1 MVSLVASITVRRSCV
16 YSPNEH
22 ELDRRGAFRL
32 LGALTDPDQRL
43 LTAQA
48 LAQHLGAETLLV
60 FLYDAEVETYLP
72 APGFVQTLPSGRAW
86 REFLQACAEQG
97 YWVDQVP
104 FPTANEHMPAVG
116 MCNAGGAV
124 LVLLGG
130 TPRREAVDEL
140 ALLLPLLAAALVG
153 ERTAGNAQ
161 AQVTLLRRAAT
172 EAQTLAEGLDAA
184 RLELQRLYGDVRA
197 ALNSRDAFLS
207 SVTHDLMTPLTS
219 VLGYVQLLQR
229 RLRRLTPADAARFQ
243 EGLDQIEIT
252 GIRMRRQVEQLLD
265 VARLQMGRPLELE
278 RRPTD
283 LVALCWG
290 ACREMQMSSDRH
302 RLVLDARAERIIGAW
317 DALRLERLLD
327 NLLSNAI
334 KYSPAG
340 GEVRLTVQ
348 QEDDAGAPWAVL
360 SVRDPGIGIPAA
372 DLAHIFSR
380 FYRAANTAQQMTGSG
395 IGLASARQIVQ
406 EHGGVISAVS
416 AEGEGSVFTV
426 RLPLESSKTI
436 DPIAT
441 PLKAKSAAPSATL
454 PRPASSGDAPPE
466 DT

>member
-1 MVSLVASITVRRSCV
+1 
-16 YSPNEH
+16 
-22 ELDRRGAFRL
+22 
-32 LGALTDPDQRL
+32 
-43 LTAQA
+43 
-48 LAQHLGAETLLV
+48 
-60 FLYDAEVETYLP
+60 
-72 APGFVQTLPSGRAW
+72 
-86 REFLQACAEQG
+86 
-97 YWVDQVP
+97 
-104 FPTANEHMPAVG
+104 
-116 MCNAGGAV
+116 
-124 LVLLGG
+124 
-130 TPRREAVDEL
+130 
-140 ALLLPLLAAALVG
+140 
-153 ERTAGNAQ
+153 
-161 AQVTLLRRAAT
+161 
-172 EAQTLAEGLDAA
+172 
-184 RLELQRLYGDVRA
+184 
-197 ALNSRDAFLS
+197 
-207 SVTHDLMTPLTS
+207 
-219 VLGYVQLLQR
+219 
-229 RLRRLTPADAARFQ
+229 
-243 EGLDQIEIT
+243 
-252 GIRMRRQVEQLLD
+252 
-265 VARLQMGRPLELE
+265 
-278 RRPTD
+278 
-283 LVALCWG
+283 
-290 ACREMQMSSDRH
+290 MSSDRH